1 LNNFEILVLAFGLS
15 MDGFAVSIA
24 NGIIYPKLKFKNA
37 LIVAFI
43 MGFFHFAMP
52 IIGYYFS
59 VIFESYLKVWDH
71 WIALILLNYI
81 GGKMIY
87 ESFQNKEQKKID
99 RNEIGI
105 TFLLLQA
112 LATSIDALV
121 IGISLGFLKIAIY
134 KASFIIGFVT
144 FLMVMIGLKAGLLI
158 GNRLGKKMELIGGLL
173 LVFIGLRIFLSHLL

>member
-1 LNNFEILVLAFGLS
+1 MGSLDCFN
-15 MDGFAVSIA
+15 IA
-24 NGIIYPKLKFKNA
+24 ELY
-37 LIVAFI
+37 
-43 MGFFHFAMP
+43 
-52 IIGYYFS
+52 
-59 VIFESYLKVWDH
+59 WR
-71 WIALILLNYI
+71 
-81 GGKMIY
+81 KMIY

-99 RNEIGI
+99 RNEISI

-112 LATSIDALV
+112 LATSIDAMV

-173 LVFIGLRIFLSHLL
+173 LVCIGLRIFLSHL